1 MFTFTI
7 SGLTISNL
15 PWFMHLTFQVPMQYC
30 SIQHWTLL
38 SPPDASTA
46 GHYFHFGPASSLSG
60 SSSPFFRSSIL
71 DTYWPGAHFPVSYIF
86 VFSYR
91 SGGSQGKN
99 TEMVCHSLIQWTMF
113 CQNSPPWPVC
123 LGWLCIA
130 VITKNGKE
138 EEKQLNI
145 YFIGSLY
152 VFKNVWKCV
161 MFSKCKVDG
170 TAYKYLLLPQG
181 LKFFWD
187 NLIGPSLTLSSLYFP
202 VCWIVVL
209 KKLILIGG

>member
-1 MFTFTI
+1 MLMFTFTI
-7 SGLTISNL
+7 SGLTMSNL

-38 SPPDASTA
+38 SPPDPSTA

-60 SSSPFFRSSIL
+60 ALSPFFCSSIL

-86 VFSYR
+86 VFSYC

-113 CQNSPPWPVC
+113 CQNSPPWPIH

-138 EEKQLNI
+138 EEKQPNI

-152 VFKNVWKCV
+152 VFKN
-161 MFSKCKVDG
+161 M
-170 TAYKYLLLPQG
+170 
-181 LKFFWD
+181 
-187 NLIGPSLTLSSLYFP
+187 
-202 VCWIVVL
+202 
-209 KKLILIGG
+209 